1 MRLWLADDAVLIREG
16 LAGLLIDAGHEVTR
30 SFADATELVAAG
42 TDPESELPDVLIS
55 DVRMPPRMAD
65 DGLSAVLEV
74 RAQAP
79 DLAVMVLSQYLA
91 PAYAQRLFAQGA
103 NAGTGYLLKERV
115 GRIADFLSALEVV
128 AAGGVFIDPEV
139 AARMMGRDLGIQ
151 SLTQRERE
159 VLALMA
165 KGRSNDEIASELV
178 ITPAAVAKH
187 VSSIFLRL
195 GLPATQPNRRVRA
208 ILTYLSATG
217 GLYYQP

>member
-79 DLAVMVLSQYLA
+79 
-91 PAYAQRLFAQGA
+91 
-103 NAGTGYLLKERV
+103 T
-115 GRIADFLSALEVV
+115 
-128 AAGGVFIDPEV
+128 
-139 AARMMGRDLGIQ
+139 
-151 SLTQRERE
+151 
-159 VLALMA
+159 
-165 KGRSNDEIASELV
+165 
-178 ITPAAVAKH
+178 
-187 VSSIFLRL
+187 LR
-195 GLPATQPNRRVRA
+195 
-208 ILTYLSATG
+208 
-217 GLYYQP
+217 